1 MFVITYAK
9 TTEAMKVAKI
19 SDCKKYILR
28 GEGAGIIPFWCI
40 SLTSVLMPQWTAFQL
55 DHPMG
60 GVRATPS
67 LDASTLTRVS
77 DKGTILEQEGLF
89 KLQGC

>member
-1 MFVITYAK
+1 
-9 TTEAMKVAKI
+9 
-19 SDCKKYILR
+19 
-28 GEGAGIIPFWCI
+28 
-40 SLTSVLMPQWTAFQL
+40 MPQWTAFQL

-77 DKGTILEQEGLF
+77 DKGTILEQRNF
-89 KLQGC
+89 KAVEPNRCYSILELPKQILANTKAYTSYLQSRL